1 MTMGLRTARTIPE
14 PGGVTMAT
22 NAIWRHVA
30 KVTLASDVSLVLWHS
45 SLRARTRERG
55 IEEETLR
62 EVSTE
67 KVFADGV
74 LMTLATDD

>member
-1 MTMGLRTARTIPE
+1 
-14 PGGVTMAT
+14 
-22 NAIWRHVA
+22 VA

-67 KVFADGV
+67 KLFADGV